1 MDFKVGK
8 IQAHTVQTADV
19 IHNHGAPGLS
29 DELDRLRS
37 LAEVEGSP
45 PLQAAI
51 AEATEELASSTPHTG
66 RLAAVLERVKVLA
79 AGMASAA
86 AITGSVER
94 IVDAVNGL
102 P

>member
-8 IQAHTVQTADV
+8 IQAHTVQAADV

-51 AEATEELASSTPHTG
+51 AEATEELASPTPHTG

-94 IVDAVNGL
+94 IADAVNGL